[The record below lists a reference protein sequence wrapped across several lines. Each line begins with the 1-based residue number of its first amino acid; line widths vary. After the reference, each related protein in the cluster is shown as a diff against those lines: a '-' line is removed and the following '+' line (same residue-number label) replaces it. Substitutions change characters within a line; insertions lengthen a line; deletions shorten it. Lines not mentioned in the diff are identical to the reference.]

1 MASTSSRALQGVYRL
16 TDKDGVVYGVELV
29 PQGRR
34 RMSGRISAKDL
45 DIFVNIG
52 TRDDPNCL
60 RIQIQNYVM
69 KGVWEDSTQHLL
81 TVTSGDKHC
90 PWTGQWERVK
100 KDKESE
106 WSVEIMWTKTHK
118 WNAHPRQRRKAKN
131 EFSTM
136 LRDLAP
142 DNAFDP
148 RTMWD
153 PEGEERKKR
162 KEEEEAK
169 AAKKKSGGG
178 KKKKKMSKAEEIRA
192 KNTARMEQGAREK
205 DLAKLNAAIEQGT
218 NAVARLAVSTPEIQI
233 IQIGTLL
240 KLSLDNKSA
249 VDILDCLW
257 EVEEVFKTLD
267 SDGQK
272 KFLSGY
278 RKPFEKAQTLRAN
291 MEKLAKTCKL
301 RKEPKSI
308 VQYQLQHMYD
318 RLPPLTLVNKGKWEL
333 DPWQKRVLSNI
344 DNGQSTVVSAPT
356 SSGKTV
362 LSTYLCTKKAT
373 KGVLFVVPTE
383 PLAIQVASMFS
394 VLKDTQ
400 THMHVFNGVGLVIP
414 SQVFPPDKFT
424 DQIDIVVGT
433 PTSIE
438 TILTSKR
445 VKGFDFD
452 FAVFDEVHNLNGIE
466 GGALQR
472 VILQIDCPI
481 LALSATIRNAEE
493 LAKWMQMNE
502 DSLPKVEG
510 KKPRKVLLEVVK
522 SRFINLQRHVWTGT
536 TLEELHPCAALTR
549 EQIITEGFE
558 AGDLAFTA
566 RDVLNLYKK
575 MKKRYPKECVKDIKP
590 EKCFSRDPKVRVT
603 MADVKEYEMKLKT
616 RLVELAADDKY
627 PKETEKLLEGF
638 REKAKILEEQQKKEE
653 EEEAKKNDAK
663 EGNGVEEKKSGA
675 DIYPVALDLK
685 EKSMIPAVL
694 FQFDESECRRQFT
707 RLVESFEQTEKTE
720 YPHLAKERAA
730 AYKAYE
736 EQMAQWERAVTEAT
750 KNNEPPPS
758 EPSPPS
764 LTGDDPVPKHTM
776 FPPGRQLNSTEVKFV
791 KDSFKKIAGKTGN
804 KININNDHILM
815 RGLRRGVGIYN
826 TELPPAYLTVVQKFA
841 QKGRLGIV
849 FSDEAL
855 AYGVNMPFRT
865 SAFIGDPGPELLD
878 PLLAQQAQ
886 GRAGRRGMDRQ
897 GHLAYI
903 GISWGRI
910 QELMRGILPEI
921 VGRDTAYPALALAQE
936 IRSNSEK
943 GVSDGQLTRVITN
956 TLTEYRE
963 TKKNSGDEIY
973 VNQSKR
979 WITELGL
986 SMLKK
991 ENDCPA
997 WRREMIWYMR
1007 DFPSESFA
1015 MEKLLDEMEE
1025 VFAINES
1032 DPVKYENRFF
1042 YICSRIMDRTTYAE
1056 GLKYQQGH
1064 EPRKSLSK
1072 CIPEDWEMWTG
1083 KLDKSQGIL
1092 KEKALRVEGMDD
1104 NTYEKHVAP
1113 MILKHDI
1120 DVDLDSTTFLIFQTF
1135 GSLLNQIDS
1144 LERHWARERFF
1155 RVGECMRVMYN
1166 SIRRSGT
1173 HPNISYLTRR
1183 TFLRMRY
1190 ILFETFS
1197 NLFVVNKQNVDSMED
1212 ISRLMGELGMDNL
1225 DDDGYFDEDD
1235 IEDGN
1240 NDDDNDNNNNDEVKK
1255 EGNDK
1260 KVSFAEDVPK
1270 APTSNGTV
1278 EPSVPGNNNNEEVV
1292 ANGGESNPFD
1302 NLKKKKKKKKKKKAY
1317 VPDLS

>member
-1 MASTSSRALQGVYRL
+1 MG
-16 TDKDGVVYGVELV
+16 D
-29 PQGRR
+29 
-34 RMSGRISAKDL
+34 
-45 DIFVNIG
+45 
-52 TRDDPNCL
+52 CL
-60 RIQIQNYVM
+60 RITIQNYIL

-81 TVTSGDKHC
+81 TVTSSDKHC

-148 RTMWD
+148 RTMWN
-153 PEGEERKKR
+153 PEAEERKKQ
-162 KEEEEAK
+162 KELEDAK
-169 AAKKKSGGG
+169 AAKKKG
-178 KKKKKMSKAEEIRA
+178 KQKKAKKMSKAEEIRA

-218 NAVARLAVSTPEIQI
+218 NAVAKLAIATPEIQI

-257 EVEEVFKTLD
+257 EVEVVFNSLD

-272 KFLSGY
+272 KFLSDY
-278 RKPFEKAQTLRAN
+278 RKPFEKAQTLRAS

-301 RKEPKSI
+301 KKEPKSI

-318 RLPPLTLVNKGKWEL
+318 RLPPLTLVNKGTWKL
-333 DPWQKRVLSNI
+333 DEWQERVLTNI

-362 LSTYLCTKKAT
+362 LSTYLCTKNSS
-373 KGVLFVVPTE
+373 KGILFVVPTE

-400 THMHVFNGVGLVIP
+400 TNMHVFKGVGLVIP

-424 DQIDIVVGT
+424 DAIDIDVGT

-466 GGALQR
+466 GAALQR
-472 VILQIDCPI
+472 VILQVDCPI
-481 LALSATIRNAEE
+481 LALSATIRNAQQ
-493 LAKWMQMNE
+493 LAEWMQMNE
-502 DSLPKVEG
+502 DTLPKVPG
-510 KKPRKVLLEVVK
+510 KKPRKVLLEVVT
-522 SRFINLQRHVWTGT
+522 SRFINLQRHVWTGDS
-536 TLEELHPCAALTR
+536 LEELHPCAALTR
-549 EQIITEGFE
+549 QQLITEGFD

-575 MKKRYPKECVKDIKP
+575 MKKRYPKEHIKDLKP
-590 EKCFSRDPKVRVT
+590 EKCFSKDPKIRVT
-603 MADVKEYEMKLKT
+603 MQDVKTYEMKLKK
-616 RLVELAADDKY
+616 RLVELAADDKC
-627 PKETEKLLEGF
+627 PKETEKLLDGF
-638 REKAKILEEQQKKEE
+638 RDKAKVLEEQQKKEE
-653 EEEAKKNDAK
+653 EEEAKKKQVTD
-663 EGNGVEEKKSGA
+663 GDFVEEKKSGA
-675 DIYPVALDLK
+675 DIYPVALDLR
-685 EKSMIPAVL
+685 EKNMIPAVL

-707 RLVESFEQTEKTE
+707 RLVESFEETEKEE

-730 AYKAYE
+730 AYKAYL

-758 EPSPPS
+758 EPTPPS

-776 FPPGRQLNSTEVKFV
+776 FPPGRHLNSTEVKFV
-791 KDSFKKIAGKTGN
+791 RDNFAKIAGKTGS
-804 KININNDHILM
+804 KINITNDHILM

-826 TELPPAYLTVVQKFA
+826 SELPPSYLTVVQKFA

-865 SAFIGDPGPELLD
+865 SAFIGDPGPELLG

-903 GISWGRI
+903 GISWSRI

-943 GVSDGQLTRVITN
+943 GVSDGQLRRVITN
-956 TLTEYRE
+956 TFTEYRE

-997 WRREMIWYMR
+997 WRREMVWYMR
-1007 DFPSESFA
+1007 DFPAESFA
-1015 MEKLLDEMEE
+1015 MDQMLDEMEGI
-1025 VFAINES
+1025 FAIN
-1032 DPVKYENRFF
+1032 DPNHVRYENRFF
-1042 YICSRIMDRTTYAE
+1042 YICARIMDRTTYKE
-1056 GLKYQQGH
+1056 GLKYQKGH
-1064 EPRKSLSK
+1064 DPRPSLRECS
-1072 CIPEDWEMWTG
+1072 PDDWKLWTD
-1083 KLDKSQGIL
+1083 KLDKSQGKL
-1092 KEKALRVEGMDD
+1092 KEKSMCIDGLDADKYQEYVS
-1104 NTYEKHVAP
+1104 P
-1113 MILKHDI
+1113 MLLKHDN
-1120 DVDLDSTTFLIFQTF
+1120 DVDLDSTTFLIFQSF
-1135 GSLLNQIDS
+1135 GSLLNQIES

-1155 RVGECMRVMYN
+1155 RVGECMRVMFN
-1166 SIRRSGT
+1166 SLRRSGE
-1173 HPNISYLTRR
+1173 HDNLRYLLRR
-1183 TFLRMRY
+1183 AFIRIRY

-1197 NLFVVNKQNVDSMED
+1197 NLFAVNKQNMTSAEEVSK
-1212 ISRLMGELGMDNL
+1212 LMGDMNL
-1225 DDDGYFDEDD
+1225 DFEDADMNTAIEGEEKEDNEETKDENKAIQDS
-1235 IEDGN
+1235 E
-1240 NDDDNDNNNNDEVKK
+1240 ND
-1255 EGNDK
+1255 
-1260 KVSFAEDVPK
+1260 APK
-1270 APTSNGTV
+1270 APSTETNP
-1278 EPSVPGNNNNEEVV
+1278 PSIAADGAEEI
-1292 ANGGESNPFD
+1292 NPFAG
-1302 NLKKKKKKKKKKKAY
+1302 LKKKKKKKKKKGY
-1317 VPDLS
+1317 VPDL